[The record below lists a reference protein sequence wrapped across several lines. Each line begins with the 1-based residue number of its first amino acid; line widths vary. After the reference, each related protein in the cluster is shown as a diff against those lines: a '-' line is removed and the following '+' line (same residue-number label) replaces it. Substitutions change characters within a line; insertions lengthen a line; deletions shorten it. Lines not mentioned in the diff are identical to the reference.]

1 MKISTVKLRELIEE
15 EVVNLAEEDEEI
27 EIEPTDP
34 EELELSGPEK
44 LRAEMPV
51 QELAQVVMKLIGA
64 HPEGVEVLKMA
75 FGELYGLEI
84 AEYEEEEMDPHTPV
98 GPEAEPVRGPI
109 GFKES
114 LARIVKEEVSRLI
127 EEGYT
132 EAEMTP
138 NHETDLEN
146 AILGLVEVDGWPA
159 DDVRKYVDEILEL
172 TRHVDEEPLEE
183 ASEKDYK
190 KAEKA
195 MRKTAKK
202 KFPKDEERQDKYV
215 YGGKRKM
222 GWKPERE
229 K

>member
-1 MKISTVKLRELIEE
+1 MKVSKERLRDIIEE
-15 EVVNLAEEDEEI
+15 EVLNLSEEEVEL
-27 EIEPTDP
+27 EPEDP
-34 EELELSGPEK
+34 EELQLSGPEK
-44 LRAEMPV
+44 LRAAMPV
-51 QELAQVVMKLIGA
+51 DELAQVVMKLIGN
-64 HPEGVEVLKMA
+64 HPEGVEVLKVA
-75 FGELYGLEI
+75 FDELYGLEV

-109 GFKES
+109 GFRES
-114 LARIVKEEVSRLI
+114 LARIVKEEVSRVI
-127 EEGYT
+127 GEAYT

-138 NHETDLEN
+138 NYETDLEQ
-146 AILGLVEVDGWPA
+146 ALIGLVEVDGWTK
-159 DDVRKYVDEILEL
+159 DDIREHIEYLFEYIQ
-172 TRHVDEEPLEE
+172 HVDEEPLEE

-202 KFPKDEERQDKYV
+202 KFPKDKERQDKYV

>member
-1 MKISTVKLRELIEE
+1 MKISTVKLREIIEE
-15 EVVNLAEEDEEI
+15 EVVNLAEEDVEL
-27 EIEPTDP
+27 EPEAP

-44 LRAEMPV
+44 LRAAMPV
-51 QELAQVVMKLIGA
+51 EELAQVVMKLIGS
-64 HPEGVEVLKMA
+64 HPEGVEVLKRA
-75 FGELYGLEI
+75 FGELYGLEV
-84 AEYEEEEMDPHTPV
+84 AEYEEEEMDPHTPI

-114 LARIVKEEVSRLI
+114 LARIVKEEVSKAI

-138 NHETDLEN
+138 NYETDLEQ
-146 AILGLVEVDGWPA
+146 ALIGLVEVDGWTK
-159 DDVRKYVDEILEL
+159 DDIREHIEYLFEYIQ
-172 TRHVDEEPLEE
+172 HVDEEPLEK

>member
-114 LARIVKEEVSRLI
+114 LARIVKEEVSKAL
-127 EEGYT
+127 
-132 EAEMTP
+132 
-138 NHETDLEN
+138 NEN
-146 AILGLVEVDGWPA
+146 TEVDPIARAQQRLDLAPFTEWIAQVEKLGFEFGEDSPNPYDAWLQGSTPQE
-159 DDVRKYVDEILEL
+159 YVQKGGIE
-172 TRHVDEEPLEE
+172 LEE
-183 ASEKDYK
+183 
-190 KAEKA
+190 EKA
-195 MRKTAKK
+195 KNNPWAICTAEVGREDKEKYERCVKSVKK
-202 KFPKDEERQDKYV
+202 
-215 YGGKRKM
+215 G
-222 GWKPERE
+222 E